1 MKIVYT
7 FLAVTLANF
16 LFSESLLFK
25 NASVYTGNV
34 DEVFED
40 HDIYVVNGKI
50 VEINKDLDLSADKI
64 INVEGKV
71 ITAGFISPYSHLG
84 LVEINMLAETRD
96 DSSSVYSAGFSIS
109 QAFNPSST
117 LIPYNLNGGL
127 TSAISTPS
135 GNGLFSGLGSAFSLS
150 GENKSLLLKD
160 LALYGSIEAGGESKA
175 ANLLLMEDIFELTRT
190 FNGDLDKIQDHALPK
205 SFEYSKRDLMAI
217 KRVLNKEI
225 PLVVPVNRASD
236 ILSLIEFS
244 KNQNIRLVIMGAA
257 EGWRVAKELF
267 ESKTPVILE
276 PINNL
281 PTSFDNLGS
290 KLENAALLNKAGVRL
305 LISSDRWETHNA
317 YLSRQGAGI
326 AVSYGLP
333 WNEAVNALTK
343 NVSDT
348 FNIPDRGTL
357 TIGYEADLIV
367 WDADPLE
374 VTSFAEQIYISGK
387 LMPSNT
393 RSLMLR
399 DRYLK
404 RD

>member
-25 NASVYTGNV
+25 NASVYTGNL
-34 DEVFED
+34 DEVYED

-50 VEINKDLDLSADKI
+50 VEINKDIDLSADKI
-64 INVEGKV
+64 INAEGKV

-190 FNGDLDKIQDHALPK
+190 FNGDLDKIQDHFLPK

-217 KRVLNKEI
+217 KRVLSKEI
-225 PLVVPVNRASD
+225 PLVLPVNRASD
-236 ILSLIEFS
+236 ILSVIEFS

-257 EGWRVAKELF
+257 EGWRVAEQLF
-267 ESKTPVILE
+267 ESKIPVILE

-357 TIGYEADLIV
+357 TVGHEADLIV

-374 VTSFAEQIYISGK
+374 VTSFPEKIYISGK

>member
-16 LFSESLLFK
+16 IFSESLLFK
-25 NASVYTGNV
+25 NASIYTGTV

-64 INVEGKV
+64 INAEGKV

-96 DSSSVYSAGFSIS
+96 DSSTVYSAGFSIS

-135 GNGLFSGLGSAFSLS
+135 SNGLFSGLGSAFSLS

-217 KRVLNKEI
+217 KRVLSKEI

-236 ILSLIEFS
+236 ILSVIEFS

-257 EGWRVAKELF
+257 EGWRVAKQLF

-343 NVSDT
+343 NVSET

>member
-64 INVEGKV
+64 INAEGKI

-84 LVEINMLAETRD
+84 LVEINMLTETRD

-127 TSAISTPS
+127 TLAISTPS

-175 ANLLLMEDIFELTRT
+175 ANLLLMEDIFELTRA

-217 KRVLNKEI
+217 KRVLSKEI
-225 PLVVPVNRASD
+225 PFVVPVNRASD
-236 ILSLIEFS
+236 ILSVIEFS

-333 WNEAVNALTK
+333 WNVAVNALTK
-343 NVSDT
+343 NVSET
-348 FNIPDRGTL
+348 FNIPDRGSL
-357 TIGYEADLIV
+357 TIGHEADLIV

>member
-1 MKIVYT
+1 MKIVYI

-16 LFSESLLFK
+16 IFSESLLFK

-64 INVEGKV
+64 INAEGKI

-225 PLVVPVNRASD
+225 PFVVSVNRASD
-236 ILSLIEFS
+236 ILSVIEFS
-244 KNQNIRLVIMGAA
+244 KNQNIKLVIMGAA
-257 EGWRVAKELF
+257 EGWRVAKQLF

-357 TIGYEADLIV
+357 TIGHEADLIV

>member
-7 FLAVTLANF
+7 FLALTLANF
-16 LFSESLLFK
+16 IFSESLLFK
-25 NASVYTGNV
+25 NASIYTGTV

-64 INVEGKV
+64 INAEGKV

-135 GNGLFSGLGSAFSLS
+135 SNGLFSGLGSAFSLS

-217 KRVLNKEI
+217 KRVLSKEI
-225 PLVVPVNRASD
+225 PLVIPVNRASD
-236 ILSLIEFS
+236 ILSVIEFS

-257 EGWRVAKELF
+257 EGWRVAKQLF

-290 KLENAALLNKAGVRL
+290 KLENAALLNKAGVKL

-343 NVSDT
+343 NVSET

-357 TIGYEADLIV
+357 TIGNEADLIV
-367 WDADPLE
+367 WDADPLD

-387 LMPSNT
+387 LMPANT

>member
-16 LFSESLLFK
+16 IFSESLLFK
-25 NASVYTGNV
+25 NASIYTGTV

-64 INVEGKV
+64 INAEGKV

-135 GNGLFSGLGSAFSLS
+135 SNGLFSGLGSAFSLS

-236 ILSLIEFS
+236 ILSVIEFS

-257 EGWRVAKELF
+257 EGWRVAKQLF

-333 WNEAVNALTK
+333 WSEAVNALTK
-343 NVSDT
+343 NVSET

>member
-25 NASVYTGNV
+25 NASVYTGNA

-50 VEINKDLDLSADKI
+50 VEINKDIDLSADKT
-64 INVEGKV
+64 INAEGKI

-127 TSAISTPS
+127 TLAISTPS

-175 ANLLLMEDIFELTRT
+175 ANLLLMEDIFELTRA

-217 KRVLNKEI
+217 KRVLSKEI
-225 PLVVPVNRASD
+225 PLVMPVNRASD
-236 ILSLIEFS
+236 ILSVIEFS

-257 EGWRVAKELF
+257 EGWRVAKQLF

-333 WNEAVNALTK
+333 WNVAVNALTK
-343 NVSDT
+343 NVSET

-357 TIGYEADLIV
+357 TIGHEADLIV

>member
-25 NASVYTGNV
+25 NASVYTGNA

-64 INVEGKV
+64 INAEGKI

-127 TSAISTPS
+127 TLAISTPS

-175 ANLLLMEDIFELTRT
+175 ANLLLMEDIFELTRA

-217 KRVLNKEI
+217 KRVLSKEI

-236 ILSLIEFS
+236 ILSVIEFS

-257 EGWRVAKELF
+257 EGWRVAKQLF

-276 PINNL
+276 PSNNL
-281 PTSFDNLGS
+281 PTSFYNLGS

-333 WNEAVNALTK
+333 WNVAVNALTK
-343 NVSDT
+343 NVSET
-348 FNIPDRGTL
+348 F
-357 TIGYEADLIV
+357 AD
-367 WDADPLE
+367 
-374 VTSFAEQIYISGK
+374 
-387 LMPSNT
+387 
-393 RSLMLR
+393 
-399 DRYLK
+399 
-404 RD
+404 

>member
-7 FLAVTLANF
+7 FLALTLANF
-16 LFSESLLFK
+16 IFSESLLFK
-25 NASVYTGNV
+25 NASIYTGTV

-64 INVEGKV
+64 INAEGKV

-135 GNGLFSGLGSAFSLS
+135 SNGLFSGLGSAFSLS

-217 KRVLNKEI
+217 KRVLSKEI
-225 PLVVPVNRASD
+225 PFVVPVNRASD

-343 NVSDT
+343 NVSET

-357 TIGYEADLIV
+357 TIGNEADLIV
-367 WDADPLE
+367 WDADPLD

-387 LMPSNT
+387 LMPANT

>member
-7 FLAVTLANF
+7 FLVVTLANF

-25 NASVYTGNV
+25 NASVYTGNA

-64 INVEGKV
+64 INAEGKI

-217 KRVLNKEI
+217 KRVLSKEI
-225 PLVVPVNRASD
+225 PFVVPVNRASD
-236 ILSLIEFS
+236 ILSVIEFS

-257 EGWRVAKELF
+257 EGWRVAKQLF

-343 NVSDT
+343 NVSET

-387 LMPSNT
+387 LMSSNT